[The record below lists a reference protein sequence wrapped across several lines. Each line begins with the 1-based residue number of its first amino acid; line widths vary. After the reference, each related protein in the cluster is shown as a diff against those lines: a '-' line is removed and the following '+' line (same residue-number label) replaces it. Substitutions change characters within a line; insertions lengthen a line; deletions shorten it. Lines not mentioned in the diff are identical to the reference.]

1 MRTLPVVLALAGVA
15 ACSGA
20 SHPAAASATASATS
34 SPGAVAPAD
43 TPAAAPATSPTAS
56 AAACPSSYAAPDPR
70 RPRLTAS
77 VTVHGGTVTGSERIV
92 FTPDLSITEVVL
104 RLWIASPRPA
114 RAGAGITVGQVAVD
128 GRAVS
133 PRRTSATVLRVPAR
147 VAAGRPVTVDVAFTL
162 RLPTGIN
169 DRYGHRGTTAWFGSG
184 LPLLAWERGRGW
196 ALEPPT
202 SAFAEASTSEAMAL
216 DSLAVSRD
224 AGLSVVGP
232 GRLVRDDGRTAVFT
246 ARAVR
251 DVAVA
256 VGRFRSASATAAG
269 KTVQVGVTP
278 GLSDGAAAT
287 ARELARALGRH
298 AARFGPFPYERLAVA
313 VLPDIHGGI
322 EYPGVVLLGSGQI
335 ADATASHEVAHEW
348 FYGLVGDDQARDPWL
363 DEAFATYAEALDRG
377 TGPAYEAKTIPAA
390 GRGHAGEPMTF
401 WESRQSIYFRS
412 VYLQGGVALLKARRA
427 AGSAAFDQAIRCFVR
442 RSAHRI
448 ARPADLREAL
458 RDLPAA
464 LRPLQAAGAL

>member
-1 MRTLPVVLALAGVA
+1 MRTLPVVLALAGVT
-15 ACSGA
+15 ACSGSSA
-20 SHPAAASATASATS
+20 PRAASRAPFPTLFPTPATS
-34 SPGAVAPAD
+34 
-43 TPAAAPATSPTAS
+43 APATPARPTGSPTTS
-56 AAACPSSYAAPDPR
+56 AAACPSSYAAPDPH

-77 VTVHGGTVTGSERIV
+77 VTVRGGTVTGSERIV
-92 FTPDLSITEVVL
+92 FTPDLPITEVVL

-114 RAGAGITVGQVAVD
+114 RAGGGITVGRVTVD

-133 PRRTSATVLRVPAR
+133 PRRTSATVLRLPAR
-147 VAAGRPVTVDVAFTL
+147 VGAGRPVTVDLAFSL

-169 DRYGHRGTTAWFGSG
+169 DRFGQRGSTAWFGSA

-216 DSLAVSRD
+216 EALAVTRD

-246 ARAVR
+246 ARSVR

-256 VGRFRSASATAAG
+256 VGRFRGAAATAAG
-269 KTVQVGVTP
+269 KSVQVGVAP
-278 GLSDGAAAT
+278 GLSDQAAGT

-298 AARFGPFPYERLAVA
+298 AVRFGPFPYERLAVA
-313 VLPDIHGGI
+313 VLPDLHGGI
-322 EYPGVVLLGSGQI
+322 EYPGVVLLGTGQT
-335 ADATASHEVAHEW
+335 ADSTASHEVAHEW
-348 FYGLVGDDQARDPWL
+348 FYGLVGNDQARDPWL

-377 TGPAYEAKTIPAA
+377 TGPSYEAKTIPAA

-401 WESRQSIYFRS
+401 WESRQAIYFRS

-427 AGSAAFDQAIRCFVR
+427 AGAAAFDGAVRCYVR

-448 ARPADLREAL
+448 ARPGDLREAL